1 MHSIRIASQSE
12 WWPQRD
18 SSLRLSRVDA
28 IGTRGSE
35 ASKPGGF
42 RGVVRLQCRIAGMP
56 DTTMRAAF
64 YEGARKF
71 STGRIAMPTRGPD
84 EALLRV
90 RRVGICGTDLHI
102 FQGHLDHRVPK
113 RGIIGHEIF
122 AEVVEAPREGGF
134 KSGDRVVVEP
144 VTFCGRCRA

>member
-1 MHSIRIASQSE
+1 MLKNSVIGAVAGARLPSRARGQV
-12 WWPQRD
+12 
-18 SSLRLSRVDA
+18 SSLARH
-28 IGTRGSE
+28 TPT
-35 ASKPGGF
+35 SKAGGL
-42 RGVVRLQCRIAGMP
+42 RGVVRLQCRIADMP

-71 STGRIAMPTRGPD
+71 STGWIAMPTRGPD

-122 AEVVEAPREGGF
+122 A
-134 KSGDRVVVEP
+134 
-144 VTFCGRCRA
+144 